1 MNTFTNNK
9 NKELLYNLLLKNGFF
24 SNLSDKYLNDV
35 HGEFEK
41 NILLVESNY
50 SNLPL
55 VEKNKRFMQF
65 MIKFINTLK
74 RESVNANT
82 TSLADLPPPSNN
94 IEEVYTAQDIKQKNL
109 KTFETNLT
117 KAQDDFNESM
127 KLKTPENV
135 SFNDNNDDDK
145 PIENM
150 EDMLAKTIAE
160 RNLVVQNIQYDETP
174 LPSDNNI
181 KDEVRNE
188 ITKGVTINEEENKVY
203 EHNDNI
209 NIYKLLIELKDEQ
222 VKMKEQMNQIF
233 EFISREK

>member
-9 NKELLYNLLLKNGFF
+9 NKELLYNLLFKNGFF

-65 MIKFINTLK
+65 MVKFINTLK
-74 RESVNANT
+74 RESVNTNT
-82 TSLADLPPPSNN
+82 TSLVDLPPPSNN

-109 KTFETNLT
+109 KTFENNLT

-188 ITKGVTINEEENKVY
+188 ITKEVTINEEENKVY

-209 NIYKLLIELKDEQ
+209 NIYKLLVELKDEQ
-222 VKMKEQMNQIF
+222 AKMKEQMNQIF